1 MALEEPTVSELIRSV
16 QSDVRGVAEDVRELK
31 EHQALYVSKELYDTH
46 RQGLLERITALENRG
61 RQWWT
66 AFALP
71 AMVAALVLLIQEVI
85 K

>member
-1 MALEEPTVSELIRSV
+1 MALDEPTVPELIRTLSTKV
-16 QSDVRGVAEDVRELK
+16 DGVAEDVRELRDA
-31 EHQALYVSKELYDTH
+31 QSLYVSKELYDTH
-46 RQGLLERITALENRG
+46 RDTILQRLAALEDKG

-71 AMVAALVLLIQEVI
+71 AMVAALVFLFQEVI